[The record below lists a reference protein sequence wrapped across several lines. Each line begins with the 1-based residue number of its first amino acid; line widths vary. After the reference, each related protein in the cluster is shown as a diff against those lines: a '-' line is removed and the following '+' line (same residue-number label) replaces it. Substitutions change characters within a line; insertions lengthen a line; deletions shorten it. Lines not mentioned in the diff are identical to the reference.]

1 MKLAMFPD
9 SVTDSQHSINCGEL
23 LKTLPWTPCTD
34 MKASSKAHGSFWV
47 RTYGRV
53 KFLSICTNYL
63 IAFGKSAFKGEYG
76 MAIIL
81 CRMQQAIYCLPKLV
95 VYL

>member
-1 MKLAMFPD
+1 MYWYETFW
-9 SVTDSQHSINCGEL
+9 Q
-23 LKTLPWTPCTD
+23 
-34 MKASSKAHGSFWV
+34 SSRFFFGV
-47 RTYGRV
+47 NLGRA

-81 CRMQQAIYCLPKLV
+81 RRMQQAIY
-95 VYL
+95 